1 MFRAKKRI
9 NITIR
14 LTKKLN
20 KEENERNMT
29 LGIWLDDGV
38 KDSGSRACIVAQ
50 LIRNKTTDSMSC
62 TPPLPCHK
70 QSPTKT
76 RNKSDNGT
84 TDMANE

>member
-1 MFRAKKRI
+1 MRQDGATMFRAKKRI

-29 LGIWLDDGV
+29 LGTWLDDGV

-50 LIRNKTTDSMSC
+50 LIRNKTADSMSC
-62 TPPLPCHK
+62 TQQKHEIRVIMG
-70 QSPTKT
+70 QQTWRMS
-76 RNKSDNGT
+76 
-84 TDMANE
+84 E